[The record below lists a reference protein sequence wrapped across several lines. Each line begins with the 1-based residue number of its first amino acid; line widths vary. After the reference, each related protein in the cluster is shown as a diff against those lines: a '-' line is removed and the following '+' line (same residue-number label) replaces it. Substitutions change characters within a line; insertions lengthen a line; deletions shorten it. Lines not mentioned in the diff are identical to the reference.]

1 MLSAGHTGHMLR
13 DIGQRLDTQS
23 CGWEQ
28 CEKYMPCVKHWV
40 QRTVE
45 ECQVPQCPL
54 HLIQIRTV
62 PSLSV
67 CGLREASYPKYL
79 GTVVV
84 GLEPRGG
91 QGEAALT
98 AGPPLA
104 PTWVKLQS
112 LDCCSRGPS
121 PHPCSFPPC
130 VRGVGGSY

>member
-1 MLSAGHTGHMLR
+1 MAKAGPQSNTAERSSYSPCTDRLHSKMLSAGHTGHMLR

-91 QGEAALT
+91 QEEK
-98 AGPPLA
+98 PP
-104 PTWVKLQS
+104 
-112 LDCCSRGPS
+112 SRQVQPS
-121 PHPCSFPPC
+121 PPP
-130 VRGVGGSY
+130 G